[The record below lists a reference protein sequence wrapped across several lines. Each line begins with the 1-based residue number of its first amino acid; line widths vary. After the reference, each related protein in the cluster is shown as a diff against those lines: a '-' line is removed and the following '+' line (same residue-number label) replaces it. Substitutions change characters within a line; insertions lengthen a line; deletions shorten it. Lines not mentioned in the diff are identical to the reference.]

1 MDGAVEHA
9 LRDQLLDRRQRLN
22 QAMERAGSAQDLVR
36 LLQQVDSALSRMDSG
51 GYGVCEI
58 CAESIE
64 EKDLLANPLIRY
76 CLCSLSP
83 EQQRALENDLDLAWR
98 IQAALLPR
106 QDVKAAGWEA
116 HYRYEP
122 AGPVSGDTCDLIPRP
137 AGDGGLFFAIGD
149 VSGKGVA
156 ASLLMAHLNASFR
169 SLIDV
174 GVPIEQFVER
184 ANRLLMERTVSLHY
198 ATLACGRASDSGD
211 IEFCN
216 AGHCAPVLVH
226 EDKAELLEATGLP
239 VGMMGEQS
247 YAVEHRSLEAG
258 DVLFLYTDGIT
269 EARNRDDQEYGL
281 ERLAGALREKH
292 SLPPRALAGAC
303 LADLAVFLGGAP
315 RTDDLSLMILRRTE

>member
-1 MDGAVEHA
+1 V
-9 LRDQLLDRRQRLN
+9 
-22 QAMERAGSAQDLVR
+22 
-36 LLQQVDSALSRMDSG
+36 LQ
-51 GYGVCEI
+51 
-58 CAESIE
+58 
-64 EKDLLANPLIRY
+64 
-76 CLCSLSP
+76 
-83 EQQRALENDLDLAWR
+83 NDLDLAWR
-98 IQAALLPR
+98 IQASLLPR
-106 QDVKAAGWEA
+106 QDLCLSGWQI

-122 AGPVSGDTCDLIPRP
+122 AGPVSGDYCDVLTGRN
-137 AGDGGLFFAIGD
+137 GDGALYFAMGD

-211 IEFCN
+211 IEICN

-269 EARNRDDQEYGL
+269 EARNRDDHEYGL
-281 ERLAGALREKH
+281 ERLAGVLREKH

>member
-1 MDGAVEHA
+1 MDTVTGSA
-9 LRDQLLDRRQRLN
+9 LRGQLLDRRQKL
-22 QAMERAGSAQDLVR
+22 QSAMSGVGEVKDLVR
-36 LLQQVDSALSRMDSG
+36 LIQQVDAALSRMEAG
-51 GYGVCEI
+51 NYGVCEVCSEMI
-58 CAESIE
+58 GE
-64 EKDLLANPLIRY
+64 EDLLANPLMRY
-76 CLCSLSP
+76 CLCNLSP
-83 EQQRALENDLDLAWR
+83 AQQEVLQNDLDLAWR
-98 IQAALLPR
+98 IQASLLPR
-106 QDVKAAGWEA
+106 QDLCLSGWQI

-122 AGPVSGDTCDLIPRP
+122 AGPVSGDYCDVLTGRN
-137 AGDGGLFFAIGD
+137 GDGALYFAMGD

-211 IEFCN
+211 IEICN

-269 EARNRDDQEYGL
+269 EARNRDDHEYGL
-281 ERLAGALREKH
+281 ERLAGVLREKH